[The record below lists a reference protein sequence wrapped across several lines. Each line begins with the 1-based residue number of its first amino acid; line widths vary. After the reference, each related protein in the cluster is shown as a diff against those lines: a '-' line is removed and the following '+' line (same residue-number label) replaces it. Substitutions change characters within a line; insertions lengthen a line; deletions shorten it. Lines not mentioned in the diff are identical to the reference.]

1 MTQGETWT
9 AEEQD
14 RLNRLYREA
23 HLEKGSKF
31 RNGAYGALGSG
42 GMVRILLSDLKW
54 LLKCVEELDTRR
66 ISAADA
72 DAAEHHPDA

>member
-9 AEEQD
+9 EEEQV

-31 RNGAYGALGSG
+31 RSGAYGALGSG
-42 GMVRILLSDLKW
+42 GMVRITLGDLKW
-54 LLKCVEELDTRR
+54 MLERIEELDKLR
-66 ISAADA
+66 IKTADN